1 MEREQPQLGKKTEAG
16 EYDTL
21 VGMSYHAKQTTIFW
35 YDLETFG
42 LDSRYDRIA
51 QFAGQR
57 TDLDLNPIGEPVV
70 LYAKLSD
77 DYLPDPLS
85 CTITGITPQEVN
97 RKGLCESELIERINA
112 EFSKP
117 NTVVAGFNN
126 IRFDDEFIRNA
137 LYRNFLD
144 PYKREWDN
152 NCSRWDIIDLVR
164 AAYDLR
170 PEGIKWPPRKEETG
184 NPTFRLT
191 ALTEA
196 NDIEQV
202 GAHDALVDVVAT
214 ISIARLIKEKQP
226 KLYDYYFA
234 LRAKSQVKKIVG
246 TPFGEPV
253 LYTAAF
259 FSKNEGCS
267 RLITPITHMRNNPNA
282 VICFDLSR
290 DIAPLLQATEENLL
304 KVDGVFTLAINKC
317 PFVSPLSVLTD
328 QLAIKLGLDK
338 KLALFR
344 HQQIINEPKLLLLAR
359 NYEDSFEGVDDVD
372 FQLYDRFFGDADQ
385 KRFALIRAAQPKE
398 KLSLNLDFED
408 TRIPTMLFRHV
419 GRNWSEVFTEEQR
432 RKWRSYCAN
441 RTLNPPGQVKMNWT
455 FFNRKIEEKLA
466 STDVSAEEKRVL
478 ADLKAYSQE
487 LEQRIFS

>member
-1 MEREQPQLGKKTEAG
+1 MSTRAPQN
-16 EYDTL
+16 
-21 VGMSYHAKQTTIFW
+21 TIFW

-57 TDLDLNPIGEPVV
+57 TDLALNPIGEPVV
-70 LYAKLSD
+70 LYCRLSD

-85 CTITGITPQEVN
+85 CTITSITPQEVN
-97 RKGLCESELIERINA
+97 SKGMCESEMIERINA

-144 PYKREWDN
+144 PYRREWEN

-170 PEGIKWPPRKEETG
+170 PEGISWPPRKEETG

-191 ALTEA
+191 SLTQA

-202 GAHDALVDVVAT
+202 GAHDALVDVRAT
-214 ISIARLIKEKQP
+214 INIARLIKEKQP
-226 KLYDYYFA
+226 KLYDYYFT
-234 LRAKSQVKKIVG
+234 LRIKTQVKKVVQ
-246 TPFGEPV
+246 TPFGDPV

-259 FSKNEGCS
+259 FSKQEGCS
-267 RLITPITHMRNNPNA
+267 RLVTPITHMKSNA
-282 VICFDLSR
+282 NAIICFDLSK
-290 DIAPLLQATEENLL
+290 DTTPLLTATAETLM
-304 KVDGVFTLAINKC
+304 KIDGVFTLSINKC
-317 PFVSPLSVLTD
+317 PFVSPLNVLTD

-338 KLALFR
+338 KLALLR
-344 HQQIINEPKLLLLAR
+344 HQQLLDHPSLLMIAR
-359 NYEDSFEGVDDVD
+359 NVQDTFEGVDDVD
-372 FQLYDRFFGDADQ
+372 FMLYDRFFPDADQ
-385 KRFALIRAAQPKE
+385 KRFNLIRQAQPKE

-408 TRIPTMLFRHV
+408 NRIPTMLFRHV
-419 GRNWSEVFTEEQR
+419 ARNWSEALNEEQK
-432 RKWRSYCAN
+432 RKWRSFCAS
-441 RTLNPPGQVKMNWT
+441 RTLNPPGAIKMNWN
-455 FFNRKIEEKLA
+455 FFNRKIEEKMA
-466 STDVSAEEKRVL
+466 STEISAEEKRVL
-478 ADLKAYSQE
+478 ADLKQYGQE
-487 LEQRIFS
+487 LEKRIFG

>member
-1 MEREQPQLGKKTEAG
+1 
-16 EYDTL
+16 
-21 VGMSYHAKQTTIFW
+21 MSYLQKKNTIFW

-57 TDLDLNPIGEPVV
+57 TDLDLNPIGEPIV
-70 LYAKLSD
+70 LYCRLSD

-85 CTITGITPQEVN
+85 CLITGITPQEAN
-97 RKGLCESELIERINA
+97 EKGMCESAFVERINN
-112 EFSKP
+112 EFATP

-126 IRFDDEFIRNA
+126 IRFDDEFIRNT

-170 PEGIKWPPRKEETG
+170 PEGINWPPRKEETG

-196 NDIEQV
+196 NDIEQE
-202 GAHDALVDVVAT
+202 GAHDALVDVRAT
-214 ISIARLIKEKQP
+214 IAVARLIKDKQP
-226 KLYDYYFA
+226 KLYEYYFN
-234 LRAKSQVKKIVG
+234 LRKKDQVKKLVN

-259 FSKNEGCS
+259 FSANEGCS
-267 RLITPITHMRNNPNA
+267 RLITPITALKHNA
-282 VICFDLSR
+282 NSILCFDLSK
-290 DIAPLLQATEENLL
+290 DTGPLLRATSENLM
-304 KVDGVFTLAINKC
+304 KVEGVFTLAINKC

-338 KLALFR
+338 DLALFR
-344 HQQIINEPKLLLLAR
+344 HQQITSHTKLLLTAR
-359 NYEDSFEGVDDVD
+359 NLDESFDGIEDVD
-372 FQLYDRFFGDADQ
+372 FQLYERFFPDADQ
-385 KRFALIRAAQPKE
+385 RRFALIRSADPQE
-398 KLSLNLDFED
+398 KLSLHLDFED
-408 TRIPTMLFRHV
+408 NRIPQMLFRYV
-419 GRNWSEVFTEEQR
+419 GRNFTEALNEDQQL
-432 RKWRSYCAN
+432 KWKSFCAN
-441 RTLNPPGQVKMNWT
+441 RVLNPPGTVKMNWS
-455 FFNRKIEEKLA
+455 FFNRKVEEKLA
-466 STDVSAEEKRVL
+466 STETTAQQKLVL
-478 ADLKAYSQE
+478 AKLKEYGKE
-487 LEQRIFS
+487 LEKRIFS

>member
-1 MEREQPQLGKKTEAG
+1 MWYNQ
-16 EYDTL
+16 D
-21 VGMSYHAKQTTIFW
+21 MSYHPKQTTIFW

-57 TDLDLNPIGEPVV
+57 TDLDLNPIGEPIV
-70 LYAKLSD
+70 LYCKLSD

-97 RKGLCESELIERINA
+97 KKGMCENDLIERINA

-117 NTVVAGFNN
+117 NTVVAGFNT

-144 PYKREWDN
+144 PYKREWEN

-170 PEGIKWPPRKEETG
+170 PDGISWPPRKEETG
-184 NPTFRLT
+184 NPTFRLV

-196 NDIEQV
+196 NNIEQI
-202 GAHDALVDVVAT
+202 GAHDALVDVRAT
-214 ISIARLIKEKQP
+214 IAIAKLIKEKQP
-226 KLYDYYFA
+226 KLYEYYFA
-234 LRAKSQVKKIVG
+234 LRNKTQVKKIVQ

-267 RLITPITHMRNNPNA
+267 RLITAITHMKSNA
-282 VICFDLSR
+282 NAIICFDLSK
-290 DIAPLLQATEENLL
+290 DVAPLLNATEETLL
-304 KVDGVFTLAINKC
+304 KTEGVFTLSINKC

-328 QLAIKLGLDK
+328 QLAIKLGIDK
-338 KLALFR
+338 ELALFR
-344 HQQIINEPKLLLLAR
+344 HKQISSHTKLLMTAR
-359 NYEDSFEGVDDVD
+359 NVVDTYEGVDDVD

-385 KRFALIRAAQPKE
+385 KRFNLIRQAQPKE
-398 KLSLNLDFED
+398 KLSLHLDFED
-408 TRIPTMLFRHV
+408 GRVAPLLFRHV
-419 GRNWSEVFTEEQR
+419 ARNWSEVLNDEQK
-432 RKWRSYCAN
+432 RKWRSFCAN
-441 RTLNPPGQVKMNWT
+441 RTLNPPGTIKMNWN
-455 FFNRKIEEKLA
+455 FFKRKIDEKLA
-466 STDVSAEEKRVL
+466 STEISAEEKRVL
-478 ADLKAYSQE
+478 ADLKAYGEE
-487 LEQRIFS
+487 LEKRIFG